1 MAGGNLNTKNMQSR
15 ALASFTDKVKQLKL
29 LSVSQQSITA
39 KLYSR
44 LRRKI
49 AEIALNILKALY
61 WSKSSEIF
69 NISLNKELIHGHQIS
84 GENNEILFGAEF
96 NGNQLLWDLR

>member
-1 MAGGNLNTKNMQSR
+1 MQSR

-61 WSKSSEIF
+61 WSKSSEIL
-69 NISLNKELIHGHQIS
+69 NRSLNKELVHGHQIS

-96 NGNQLLWDLR
+96 NVNQLLWDLR

>member
-1 MAGGNLNTKNMQSR
+1 MQSR

-44 LRRKI
+44 LRRKN
-49 AEIALNILKALY
+49 AEIVLNILKASYL
-61 WSKSSEIF
+61 SKSSEIF
-69 NISLNKELIHGHQIS
+69 NRSLNIELIHGHQIS

-96 NGNQLLWDLR
+96 NVNQLLWD